1 MVYYVH
7 ATACSLLGLE
17 KMQEKACMKAVKE
30 AYTKLLFSGIS
41 AGISVNTDR
50 NQQASHMYIA
60 STGPA

>member
-1 MVYYVH
+1 MVYYVY
-7 ATACSLLGLE
+7 ATAFKG
-17 KMQEKACMKAVKE
+17 KKGCMKAVKE

-60 STGPA
+60 SEGLA